1 MQKILS
7 LKPNSQTLRRS
18 ADRKAGHAL
27 RPIFAGR
34 LLWMQLFTP
43 PTLEVPSSMPAI
55 VGCVGALLIIVAA
68 IATSIAKTK
77 KMREHWFHT
86 EEQMQFLNH
95 WIRECSSKYAGCR
108 SYKIIDKREGEKL
121 CQKRTLPYV

>member
-27 RPIFAGR
+27 RPIFEGR
-34 LLWMQLFTP
+34 LTP

-95 WIRECSSKYAGCR
+95 WIRECTSKQAG
-108 SYKIIDKREGEKL
+108 
-121 CQKRTLPYV
+121 